1 MHANRSDGAHV
12 YFDKPGVRERKNRSA
27 RLRLPRHSEQ
37 KREIRRR
44 DGKRKINRDD
54 EQSKESTIKEI

>member
-1 MHANRSDGAHV
+1 
-12 YFDKPGVRERKNRSA
+12 
-27 RLRLPRHSEQ
+27 LPRHSEQ